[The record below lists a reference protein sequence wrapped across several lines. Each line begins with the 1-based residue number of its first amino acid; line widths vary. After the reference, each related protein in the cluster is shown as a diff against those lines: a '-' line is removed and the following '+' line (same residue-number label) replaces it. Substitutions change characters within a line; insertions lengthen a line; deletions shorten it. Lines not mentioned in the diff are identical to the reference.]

1 MNDSLLFGLMQS
13 NDIIIDLD
21 YMTLTDYSEI
31 IFDDMKLCL
40 SQIHTLY
47 LLSNLVDSIYRT
59 YSDDINQIREVW
71 NTQVQK
77 HINMV
82 KLIDKI

>member
-1 MNDSLLFGLMQS
+1 MNDSLLFGLAQS
-13 NDIIIDLD
+13 NGIIIDLD

-40 SQIHTLY
+40 SQIDKLY

-71 NTQVQK
+71 NKQVQK